1 MMSIWVADICQAV
14 LLKQFF
20 LLFLNYFISFYDL
33 VIFVLFTVK
42 KQILSPNVSPKTNK
56 QKIHMG
62 DGIYNGLMV
71 FCILFML
78 ESLRKENPL
87 I

>member
-1 MMSIWVADICQAV
+1 MSGSAAKTI
-14 LLKQFF
+14 F
-20 LLFLNYFISFYDL
+20 LIISYFISFYDL

-42 KQILSPNVSPKTNK
+42 KQIQQDSPQVSPKTNK
-56 QKIHMG
+56 QKIHMD